1 MRKLI
6 SLIVF
11 SIVCFFFILHVTRDT
26 LHVCYAAQVVERIVA
41 KVNDEVIFKSELD
54 EYVRNARAQMGDRI
68 TGSESELAR
77 KALDQMIEE
86 KILLQEAKKEDIEAT
101 EDDLKTA
108 LQNIRDK
115 FPSKDEF
122 DREMK
127 KQGMTLADLQ
137 ETLKKQVK
145 ILRLIEKNVKRK
157 IQVTSGE
164 GREYYRQ
171 HKDEIGKPL
180 DSAKEEINNI
190 IFEQKFNEAFGK
202 WVEKLKKRAII
213 EIKL

>member
-1 MRKLI
+1 M
-6 SLIVF
+6 SCF
-11 SIVCFFFILHVTRDT
+11 SFALHLTPYT
-26 LHVCYAAQVVERIVA
+26 LHVCYGAQVVDRIVA

-54 EYVRNARAQMGDRI
+54 EYARNARAQAGGKI
-68 TGSESELAR
+68 TGSDDELAR

-86 KILLQEAKKEDIEAT
+86 KILLQQAKKEEIEAT

-115 FPSKDEF
+115 FPSKEEF

-127 KQGMTLADLQ
+127 KQGMTIADLQ

-157 IQVTSGE
+157 IQVTNGE
-164 GREYYRQ
+164 VREYYRQ
-171 HKDEIGKPL
+171 HKDEIGRSV
-180 DSAKEEINNI
+180 DSAKEEISNT
-190 IFEQKFNEAFGK
+190 IFEQKFNDAFGK
-202 WVEKLKKRAII
+202 WVEKLKKRSII